1 MGQVTVDPHILDGQ
15 GEEWEDEDGGGW
27 TGPSPYFI
35 VSSDQTELAAKA
47 LHKAVTRCWHVS
59 ESGRELTDD
68 ELHTT
73 DEYTPNYASP
83 VYLTDKGPMASL
95 DTNGELP
102 RAMGEAMLRI
112 LIEEVSAVNIDAYLT
127 TPPIGPVPSGD
138 WPVWEPPE

>member
-35 VSSDQTELAAKA
+35 VTSDQTELAAEALYKA
-47 LHKAVTRCWHVS
+47 IIRCKFVGT
-59 ESGRELTDD
+59 SGRELTREEDATG
-68 ELHTT
+68 E
-73 DEYTPNYASP
+73 EYTANYCSP
-83 VYLTDKGPMASL
+83 VYLTDAGPMAYL